1 MKPENIREW
10 LCGPMV
16 AVATPF
22 KEDYSLDLDALQTN
36 IRYMVENGVHT
47 GQGTLL
53 VGGAGGEHPTLNLEE
68 RKAVMSV
75 AMDAADGKAPV
86 LTSIQH
92 TDYRVIVELAHHAY
106 ETGLGGVQLGPT
118 YYYEPTESDAYRL
131 FELVA
136 NESDVSL
143 MIYHTWWEGLTMSLG
158 LLKDLA
164 DIETVR
170 ALKWSAPNDA
180 LYRDGLIAL
189 ADRLACIDNSGQ
201 QIFSHIMGAR
211 GFITHLSGFWPQYP
225 AEIWQLLEKRDYVA
239 ARQRLADF
247 KWKWTEWRAK
257 VCAVTGGEGPFIKS
271 AMEAVGLT
279 VGPPRPPS
287 IRAPQYLLDEL
298 ETLLDECG
306 VPRLS
311 KRGGGAMAA
320 G

>member
-1 MKPENIREW
+1 MRDW

-22 KEDYSLDLDALQTN
+22 KEDYSLDIDALQTN

-53 VGGAGGEHPTLNLEE
+53 VGGAGGEHPTLNVEE
-68 RKAVMSV
+68 RKAVMS
-75 AMDAADGKAPV
+75 ASMEAADGEAPV
-86 LTSIQH
+86 LSSVQH
-92 TDYRVIVELAHHAY
+92 TDYRVIIELANHAHDV
-106 ETGLGGVQLGPT
+106 GLGGVQLGPT

-131 FELVA
+131 FELLA
-136 NESDVSL
+136 RESDVSI
-143 MIYHTWWEGLTMSLG
+143 MIYHTWWEGLTMSLE
-158 LLKDLA
+158 LLNDLA

-180 LYRDGLIAL
+180 LYRDGLIML

-225 AEIWQLLEKRDYVA
+225 AEIWQLLEKHDYHT

-257 VCAVTGGEGPFIKS
+257 VCAVTGGEGPFIKA
-271 AMEAVGLT
+271 AMEAVGLS

-287 IRAPQYLLDEL
+287 IRPPQHLLDEL
-298 ETLLDECG
+298 ETLLNECG
-306 VPRLS
+306 VPRIPA
-311 KRGGGAMAA
+311 RQPAAVAA